1 MILMRKK
8 EKILNYLK
16 EEKMEIHIFQNKKM
30 SSQ

>member
-1 MILMRKK
+1 MRKK

-16 EEKMEIHIFQNKKM
+16 EEKMEIHIFQNKKL